1 MATASPAKFPEAVTK
16 SLSMEGNLSHL
27 SKNHWIPET
36 ISNLSSLQTRYD
48 KMMVGENWTA
58 ILRAKIEAISAN
70 VAST

>member
-16 SLSMEGNLSHL
+16 ALSHNLSHL
-27 SKNHWIPET
+27 STNQWIPET
-36 ISNLSSLQTRYD
+36 ISNLSSLQTKYD

-58 ILRAKIEAISAN
+58 ILRAKIEEISTN